1 MITPGRWRDLWRRLE
16 GQTDS
21 EPVFDQLQ
29 ALYAEPHRAYHNLD
43 HIADCLAQF
52 DRAGHLAVYPAE
64 LELAIWLHDII
75 YDTHASDNEGKSA
88 QWAVDAMHAA
98 HMTPEAIKR
107 VETLILAT
115 KHTTAPKEP
124 DAQLL
129 VDIDLSILGRPPRE
143 FDAYEAKIRQEYAW
157 VSEDAFRQGRRAIL
171 ESFLARPSIYQTS
184 FFREQFEAQA
194 RENLARSMISLSQIP
209 PLYK

>member
-75 YDTHASDNEGKSA
+75 YGTHASDNEEKSA

-98 HMTPEAIKR
+98 HMTPETIKQ

-115 KHTTAPKEP
+115 KHTTAPKDP

-157 VSEDAFRQGRRAIL
+157 VSDDAFRQGRRAIL
-171 ESFLARPSIYQTS
+171 ELFLARPSIYQTS

-194 RENLARSMISLSQIP
+194 RENLRRSLAVVSCANEG
-209 PLYK
+209 